1 MSHISYPRAAWS
13 LAVLLLM
20 LVAGPAQAQ
29 PSDAILVDVDN
40 TSGTQNGDSWSTA
53 YADLQ
58 AAIDDASSSNEI
70 WVAEGTY
77 TPDPNDTGDEGKSIA
92 ISGTKDGLKIYGG
105 FDGTES
111 SRSARD
117 PGAHPT
123 ILSGDIDG
131 DDTLTDNSYHVLRL
145 DGTSNTITTST
156 VIDGVVITA
165 GHASGTGLN
174 EDDGGGL
181 YCNGSGGG
189 KCNPTLRNVVFRGN
203 KAGFGGGLF
212 NNGSNSGG
220 ESSPQLENIVFVGN
234 EATNLGGGVYNDGAN
249 DGTSSP
255 TITNATFAGNVAG
268 TKGGAFYND
277 GSSSGTASP
286 TIENTILWGNE
297 AFGSGDEILNYEP
310 DAGDDATPTLDH
322 VLIEGTCPSGSFC
335 PNLVSGN
342 PRFEYAARPAGDDG
356 VFGTDDDGLHVIEDS
371 PALNAGD
378 DNFISES
385 TDLTGADRTQN
396 GTVDLGAYEGAK
408 TDRARTIYVDASADG
423 AGDGTSW
430 ADADP
435 TLWAGPVGKGALT
448 YATGNDEIWIAEGT
462 YVPDPNTGDGV
473 DAATSFRI
481 PGWKDGVKI
490 YGGFQPGDGFDQR
503 DPKAHPTILSG
514 DIENDDKQFAPDAD
528 SDNDSTT
535 PTQTDHIKGTNS
547 YQVFVLD
554 GTTDGTI
561 TPSTVIDGVT
571 VTAGYTGGA
580 PSPQGAG
587 LYCNG
592 AGSTSACSPTLS
604 NIVFKGN
611 WAATSQNGGA
621 VYNNA
626 SSGGTA
632 SPRILESVFVGN
644 VAGNDGG
651 GIWNEASS
659 GGTSTPLIGSTVF
672 LNNKSEGDYGGGVYN
687 SAASGSDTVD
697 PTVVNATFT
706 KNSAGSDGAAVYNGS
721 DSDATIANSILWEN
735 TVSGSSNE
743 TGTGT
748 NAALTITSSFVKG
761 GTVSNDVDPKF
772 RNSADPIGADGR
784 YGTVDDGINLA
795 PDSPALDTGKNTEL
809 PSEVTN
815 EVTGDLRAR
824 DMNGDGTATVN
835 IGAYESVDPQSPTLS
850 VGTFVSAT
858 GAYAEYELNPNGSAT
873 TFQVRLAPAS
883 NPDRDTLILDRT
895 LRGAV
900 TQTVGTTVRR
910 LEGGATYEV
919 TAEATNGEGTFVQ
932 GPTTVETPPAP
943 NLNVDGGDQTVTV
956 RFAGGGVTLSDVT
969 GRLYARAGGGG
980 SYQELT
986 VASPEAGVF
995 EGTIPES
1002 LVSLKGV
1009 EYYAV
1014 LNAPNGTF
1022 AVPAGSEAAGQT
1034 APLHLPVTFDTYASD
1049 CTFEEETYQ
1058 LTSIPAANAKAAL
1071 RERYGSY
1078 RPAKWRVL
1086 QWDASEDTYQG
1097 YSALD
1102 STDLTAGNAFWL
1114 VTEQGTPL
1122 SLNNGRT
1129 VDASAPRRVAL
1140 DPGWN
1145 QVATPFPYPVPWNAV
1160 RDGSG
1165 LAAADIDG
1173 PYRPGGDGYETAT
1186 TLQPWKGA
1194 FVYNATGTTDT
1205 LSIPPVN
1212 ANAQKARP
1220 QKRLAKTKGRA
1231 GPSGVGYTLRVTA
1244 RTKTGTSTAILGLRS
1259 DAKAGRDRFDAAKPP
1274 SVRPTPQ
1281 LSVKGPSQKRS
1292 VPHAKSVKPTDGNG
1306 QTWTLRLRRPEQ
1318 GDTPSSVRLDWSAE
1332 GRLPEG
1338 QSRYVVD
1345 PSTETRVAS
1354 GKRFSLEKGETRA
1367 LKVIVGTER
1376 YAQKTSDV
1384 ALTQYET
1391 ALRGNYPNPFEK
1403 QTTLEYTL
1411 SRERSVTMDVY
1422 NVLGQRVETLVD
1434 SRTSPGLHTVT
1445 WDGTNRYGERV
1456 GSGVYFVRMEA
1467 GSTTETQK
1475 VVLVR

>member
-1 MSHISYPRAAWS
+1 
-13 LAVLLLM
+13 M

-40 TSGTQNGDSWSTA
+40 TSGTQDGTAWSTA
-53 YADLQ
+53 YPDLQ
-58 AAIDDASSSNEI
+58 AALDDASSSNEI

-77 TPDPNDTGDEGKSIA
+77 TPDPGGTDRTKSFNFSGDKN
-92 ISGTKDGLKIYGG
+92 GLAIYGG
-105 FDGTES
+105 FGGTES

-131 DDTLTDNSYHVLRL
+131 DDVLSGNSYHVLWL
-145 DGTSNTITTST
+145 DGKSGTGITAST

-189 KCNPTLRNVVFRGN
+189 KCNPTFRNVVFRGN
-203 KAGFGGGLF
+203 KAGFGGALF
-212 NNGSNSGG
+212 SNGSNSGG
-220 ESSPQLENIVFVGN
+220 ESSPQLENVVFVGN
-234 EATNLGGGVYNDGAN
+234 EATDLGGGVYNDGAN

-255 TITNATFAGNVAG
+255 TVTNATFAGNVAG
-268 TKGGAFYND
+268 TKGGALYND
-277 GSSSGTASP
+277 GSSSGTAGP

-297 AFGSGDEILNYEP
+297 ATGSGDEIS
-310 DAGDDATPTLDH
+310 DDNASSTLDH
-322 VLIEGTCPSGSFC
+322 SLIEGACPSTCLDTKTNS
-335 PNLVSGN
+335 N
-342 PRFEYAARPAGDDG
+342 PRFEYAARPAGNDG

-371 PALNAGD
+371 PALDAGD
-378 DNFISES
+378 DELISES
-385 TDLTGADRTQN
+385 RDLTGADRTQN
-396 GTVDLGAYEGAK
+396 GTVDIGAYEGAK
-408 TDRARTIYVDASADG
+408 TDQARTIYVDAAASG

-435 TLWAGPVGKGALT
+435 TLWAGPAGKGALT

-462 YVPDPNTGDGV
+462 YVPDPNLSDGV

-481 PGWKDGVKI
+481 PGWKDGVKL
-490 YGGFQPGDGFDQR
+490 YGGFQAGDGFDQR
-503 DPKAHPTILSG
+503 DPEAHPTILSG

-672 LNNKSEGDYGGGVYN
+672 LNNKSEGDFGGGLYN
-687 SAASGSDTVD
+687 SAASSSDTVD
-697 PTVVNATFT
+697 PTIVNATFT

-795 PDSPALDTGKNTEL
+795 PDSPALDTGQNTEL
-809 PSEVTN
+809 PQEVRTD
-815 EVTGDLRAR
+815 VTGASRTQDLDA
-824 DMNGDGTATVN
+824 DGTPTVN
-835 IGAYESVDPQSPTLS
+835 IGAYEPVDPRSPSLS

-895 LRGAV
+895 LQGAV
-900 TQTVGTTVRR
+900 TQTVDTTVRR
-910 LEGGATYEV
+910 LKGGTTYEV

-943 NLNVDGGDQTVTV
+943 NLNVDKGTQTVSV
-956 RFAGGGVTLSDVT
+956 RFAGGGVNLSDVI
-969 GRLYARAGGGG
+969 GRLYARTGGDG
-980 SYQELT
+980 SGYQELT
-986 VASPEAGVF
+986 VTSPDAGVF

-1009 EYYAV
+1009 DYYAV
-1014 LNAPNGTF
+1014 LNAPTDTVTLPTGRET
-1022 AVPAGSEAAGQT
+1022 AAQT
-1034 APLHLPVTFDTYASD
+1034 APLHLPVAFDTYGSD
-1049 CTFEEETYQ
+1049 RSFEAETYQ
-1058 LTSIPAANAKAAL
+1058 MTSIPAANAKAAL
-1071 RERYGSY
+1071 TERYGPY

-1086 QWDASEDTYQG
+1086 QWDASAGAYREYPD
-1097 YSALD
+1097 LD
-1102 STDLTAGNAFWL
+1102 STDLKAGNAFWL

-1122 SLNNGRT
+1122 SLNGGQT

-1145 QVATPFPYPVPWNAV
+1145 QIATPFPYPVPWNAV
-1160 RDGSG
+1160 RDESG
-1165 LAAADIDG
+1165 LSAADIDG

-1186 TLQPWKGA
+1186 TLQPWDGA
-1194 FVYNATGTTDT
+1194 FVYNATSSVDT
-1205 LSIPPVN
+1205 LLIPPVN
-1212 ANAQKARP
+1212 ANAQKARSG
-1220 QKRLAKTKGRA
+1220 RLAKRTGR
-1231 GPSGVGYTLRVTA
+1231 SGKSGSGYTLQVTA
-1244 RTKTGTSTAILGLRS
+1244 QTRSGASTAILGLRS
-1259 DAKAGRDRFDAAKPP
+1259 GAKAGRDQYDAAKPP
-1274 SVRPTPQ
+1274 AVRPTTQ
-1281 LSVKGPSQKRS
+1281 LSVKGPSRKRS
-1292 VPHAKSVKPTDGNG
+1292 VPHAKSIKPTGGSG
-1306 QTWTLRLRRPEQ
+1306 QTWTLRLHRPER
-1318 GDTPSSVRLDWSAE
+1318 GDTPSSVRLDWNAE
-1332 GRLPEG
+1332 GTLPAG

-1345 PSTETRVAS
+1345 PSSETRMAP
-1354 GKRFSLEKGETRA
+1354 GKRFSLKKGESKT

-1376 YAQKTSDV
+1376 YARKQSAA

-1411 SRERSVTMDVY
+1411 RREREVTMQVY

-1434 SRTSPGLHTVT
+1434 SRTSAGLHTVT
-1445 WDGTNRYGERV
+1445 WDGTNRYGDRV

-1467 GSTTETQK
+1467 GSVTETQK